1 MPLFRL
7 DALPLGPDVF
17 DRLETFLLLALSSVI
32 RGRLVM
38 DAILDRH
45 CVALQSRRTIDIL
58 LAEVSSGY
66 QSIAIA
72 LGRRTV
78 MEAPYLDV

>member
-7 DALPLGPDVF
+7 DALPLGPDAL

-38 DAILDRH
+38 EAILDRY
-45 CVALQSRRTIDIL
+45 CVALQSGEKQLHHAGR
-58 LAEVSSGY
+58 VSFCKCAPCSGF
-66 QSIAIA
+66 
-72 LGRRTV
+72 
-78 MEAPYLDV
+78 

>member
-45 CVALQSRRTIDIL
+45 CVALQSKKDH
-58 LAEVSSGY
+58 
-66 QSIAIA
+66 
-72 LGRRTV
+72 
-78 MEAPYLDV
+78 